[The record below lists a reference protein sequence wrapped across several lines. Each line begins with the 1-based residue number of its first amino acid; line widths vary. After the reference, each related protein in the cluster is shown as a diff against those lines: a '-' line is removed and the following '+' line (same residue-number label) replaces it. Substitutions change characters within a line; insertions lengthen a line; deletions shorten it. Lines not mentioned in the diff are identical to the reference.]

1 MAKPYLTRT
10 RRYLHVCQN
19 EMLFLLLQ
27 VNTELREMVRTL
39 QLIRRSIREKETTK
53 KLANARVEE
62 RERHLNMDVCSDTL
76 LNR

>member
-1 MAKPYLTRT
+1 
-10 RRYLHVCQN
+10 
-19 EMLFLLLQ
+19 MLFLLLQ